1 MVIFFFVFN
10 KAFYNWQKSYLMN
23 GSHFIKGSI
32 AYTRSSL
39 LQVLKAFENA
49 PESQSKYVT
58 GNSLKTFVLV

>member
-1 MVIFFFVFN
+1 
-10 KAFYNWQKSYLMN
+10 MN